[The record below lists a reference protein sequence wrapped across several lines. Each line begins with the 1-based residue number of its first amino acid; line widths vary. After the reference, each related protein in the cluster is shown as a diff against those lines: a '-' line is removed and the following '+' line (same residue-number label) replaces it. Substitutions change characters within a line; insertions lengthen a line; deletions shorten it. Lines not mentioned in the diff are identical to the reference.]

1 MTITTS
7 CAVDN
12 LVDLLFQQTAKHG
25 NKIAYAFL
33 ADGESVKETISYAS
47 LAKRAQ
53 ATAVVLSAEY
63 PVGSRVLLLYPSCID
78 YMVAFFGC
86 LLAGMIAVPVFP
98 PRGNKHNSRLEVII
112 RDSQAAVA
120 LTTNQQ
126 LKDMAAAINSSS
138 LLSGMELLCTDLIDV
153 ENANNWQ
160 RPEVCGSTIAFLQ
173 YTSGSTGQPKGVIVS
188 HGNLLHNE
196 SMIHASFHSHSDT
209 VYVTWLPIYHDMG
222 LIGNMLH
229 AFWLGA
235 TCYFM
240 APVSFLQRPA
250 RWLEAVSRF
259 RATVSGGPNFAYQ
272 LCVDKISPQ
281 SSQALDLSSWEVAF
295 NGAEPVRHDTL
306 THFSNAFSS
315 VGFRHQAWLPCYGMA
330 ESTLI
335 ATGGTPCQN
344 PISLHIDQE
353 ALSQRRVVPVNA
365 DSGIP
370 LVGCGANLPGQ
381 IIRIVEPATGVVC
394 QPDQIG
400 EIWLAGPHIGLGYWQ
415 RPDATHETFQGH
427 VAECGD
433 VPFLRTGDLGFLHA
447 DELYVAGRLKD
458 VMIIRGANYYP
469 QDIEAAVESTDE
481 TLNPHGCAAFSV
493 TDILGD
499 RVVVVAEINR
509 LHIRKFDPRL
519 LVGRIRQQVLEQYE
533 LMLSDVVLIRPG
545 SLPKTSSGKVQR
557 SQTRQLYLSGG
568 LALVESAILVEG

>member
-1 MTITTS
+1 MTIATS
-7 CAVDN
+7 DAVDN
-12 LVDLLFQQTAKHG
+12 FVDLLFQQAATHG
-25 NKIAYAFL
+25 NKSVYAFL
-33 ADGESVKETISYAS
+33 GDGESIKETISYAG

-53 ATAVVLSAEY
+53 ATAVILRASH
-63 PVGSRVLLLYPSCID
+63 PPGSRVLLLYPSCID

-98 PRGNKHNSRLEVII
+98 PRGNKHNNRLEVII
-112 RDSQAAVA
+112 CDSQAAVA
-120 LTTNQQ
+120 LTTGHQ
-126 LKDMAAAINSSS
+126 LKEMTSAIKSSP
-138 LLSGMELLCTDLIDV
+138 LLSGMEFICTDLIDID
-153 ENANNWQ
+153 NASNWR
-160 RPEVCGSTIAFLQ
+160 RPEVSKSTIAFLQ

-196 SMIHASFHSHSDT
+196 SMIQASFQSHSDT

-250 RWLEAVSRF
+250 RWLEAVNRF
-259 RATVSGGPNFAYQ
+259 RATISGGPNFAYQ
-272 LCVDKISPQ
+272 LCADKISAESKQ
-281 SSQALDLSSWEVAF
+281 DLDLSCWEVAF
-295 NGAEPVRHDTL
+295 NGAEPVRHHTL
-306 THFSNAFSS
+306 TQFSNAFAL

-335 ATGGTPCQN
+335 ATGGTPVQN
-344 PISLHIDQE
+344 PISLYVDQD
-353 ALSQRRVVPVNA
+353 ALSQRRVLPVSA
-365 DSGIP
+365 DSGVA

-381 IIRIVEPATGVVC
+381 IIRIVEPATGAVC
-394 QPDQIG
+394 RPDQIG
-400 EIWLAGPHIGLGYWQ
+400 EIWLAGPHIGLGYWE
-415 RPDATHETFQGH
+415 RPGATLETFQ
-427 VAECGD
+427 ARIDECGE

-458 VMIIRGANYYP
+458 VMIIRGVNYYP
-469 QDIEAAVESTDE
+469 QDIEAAVEGADE
-481 TLNPHGCAAFSV
+481 ALYPHGCAAFTV

-509 LHIRKFDPRL
+509 LHIRKFDPRV
-519 LVGRIRQQVLEQYE
+519 LVGKIRQQVQEQYE
-533 LMLSDVVLIRPG
+533 LALSDIVLIRPG

-557 SQTRQLYLSGG
+557 SQARQLYLSGG
-568 LALVESAILVEG
+568 LSLIDSATLVEG